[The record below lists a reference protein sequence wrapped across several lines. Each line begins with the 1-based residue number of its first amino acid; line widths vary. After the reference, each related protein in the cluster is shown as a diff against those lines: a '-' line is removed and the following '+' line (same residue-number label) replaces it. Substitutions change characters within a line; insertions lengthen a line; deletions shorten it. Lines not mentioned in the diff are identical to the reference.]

1 MYVFEYGWPVAEVSV
16 VHAAD
21 GTGAAVP
28 AGAGVLV
35 TGNDTVDRV
44 GVATGAGGEPVH
56 AARLTRMIRRIAITT
71 AYFTDIVPR

>member
-21 GTGAAVP
+21 GTGADVP
-28 AGAGVLV
+28 GVLV
-35 TGNDTVDRV
+35 TGNDTDDRV
-44 GVATGAGGEPVH
+44 GVANGAWGEPVH
-56 AARLTRMIRRIAITT
+56 AARLTRLMRRIAITT

>member
-28 AGAGVLV
+28 GVLV
-35 TGNDTVDRV
+35 TGNATDEGV
-44 GVATGAGGEPVH
+44 GVANGARGEPVH
-56 AARLTRMIRRIAITT
+56 AARLTRLMRRIAITT

>member
-28 AGAGVLV
+28 GLLV
-35 TGNDTVDRV
+35 TGNATDEGV
-44 GVATGAGGEPVH
+44 GVANGAWGAPVH
-56 AARLTRMIRRIAITT
+56 AARLTRLMSRIDITT